1 MLAHKAGRIIQF
13 HLRNR
18 TAKVIIDKVAF
29 PNGIVFEAKSNS
41 IIYSELST
49 HQIWKYQIS
58 SRKKTLLIDNIF
70 GFADN
75 LKLSYDTGD
84 LLIGLVSARDPLT
97 EFIKDKPALRK
108 ILMFLPE
115 RMVWAL
121 ATKTAKAIRVDTT
134 TGAVL
139 EYMYGAPTKI
149 KFVTTVVE
157 RNEKLYFSSL
167 RTPTIIILDKN
178 RNG

>member
-1 MLAHKAGRIIQF
+1 
-13 HLRNR
+13 
-18 TAKVIIDKVAF
+18 
-29 PNGIVFEAKSNS
+29 
-41 IIYSELST
+41 
-49 HQIWKYQIS
+49 
-58 SRKKTLLIDNIF
+58 
-70 GFADN
+70 

-121 ATKTAKAIRVDTT
+121 ATKTARAIRVDTT

-178 RNG
+178 RNS